1 MSGTLSLEKTEEKRM
16 LFHKKSN
23 IDWLVVGLGNPGM
36 AYEGT
41 RHNAGCSALAELAD
55 YAGVK
60 PDKKQF
66 KALTATAAIEGKK
79 VLLMFPQTFMNN
91 SGEAVGA
98 AMAFYKL
105 EPSQL
110 LVFSDD
116 IALDVGGV
124 RVRKK
129 GSDGGQKGLRSIIAH
144 IGTDEFPRIR
154 IGVGKKPHPAY
165 DLADWVLSKYKKDEL
180 PLMQEAFEK
189 AAAAARLVI
198 AGDID
203 EAMNKYSH

>member
-1 MSGTLSLEKTEEKRM
+1 M
-16 LFHKKSN
+16 LFQKKST

-36 AYEGT
+36 TYEGT
-41 RHNAGCSALAELAD
+41 RHNAGCSALSVLAKD
-55 YAGVK
+55 AGVEL
-60 PDKKQF
+60 DKKQF
-66 KALTATAAIEGKK
+66 KALTATATVEGQK
-79 VLLMFPQTFMNN
+79 VLFLFPQTFMNN
-91 SGEAVGA
+91 SGEAVQA

-105 EPSQL
+105 TPAQL
-110 LVFSDD
+110 LVLSDD
-116 IALDVGGV
+116 IALDVGGL

-144 IGTDEFPRIR
+144 VGTEDFPRIR

-165 DLADWVLSKYKKDEL
+165 DLADWVVSKYKKEEL
-180 PLMQEAFEK
+180 PLMEEAFDK

-198 AGDID
+198 AGKIE

>member
-1 MSGTLSLEKTEEKRM
+1 M
-16 LFHKKSN
+16 LFSKRSGA
-23 IDWLVVGLGNPGM
+23 IDYIVVGLGNPGM

-41 RHNAGCSALAELAD
+41 RHNAGYEALAVLAKD
-55 YAGVK
+55 AGI
-60 PDKKQF
+60 DLAKKQF
-66 KALTATAAIEGKK
+66 KALIGTGTIEGKK

-91 SGEAVGA
+91 SGEAVAA
-98 AMAFYKL
+98 AMKFYKL
-105 EPSQL
+105 TPQQL

-144 IGTDEFPRIR
+144 IGSDDFARIR
-154 IGVGKKPHPAY
+154 IGVGAKPHPAY
-165 DLADWVLSKYKKDEL
+165 DLADWVLSKYKKEERPRMD
-180 PLMQEAFEK
+180 EAFER

-198 AGDID
+198 ADKID
-203 EAMNKYSH
+203 EAMNRYSH

>member
-1 MSGTLSLEKTEEKRM
+1 M
-16 LFHKKSN
+16 LFQKKSP
-23 IDWLVVGLGNPGM
+23 IDWLVVGLGNPGLT
-36 AYEGT
+36 YEGT
-41 RHNAGCSALAELAD
+41 RHNAGCSALAVLAKD
-55 YAGVK
+55 AGVRL
-60 PDKKQF
+60 DKKQF
-66 KALTATAAIEGKK
+66 KALTATATVEGQK
-79 VLLMFPQTFMNN
+79 VLLLFPQTFMNN

-105 EPSQL
+105 TPAQL
-110 LVFSDD
+110 LVLSDD

-129 GSDGGQKGLRSIIAH
+129 GSDGGQKGLRDIIAH
-144 IGTDEFPRIR
+144 IGTEDFPRVR

-180 PLMQEAFEK
+180 PLMEEAFEK
-189 AAAAARLVI
+189 AAAAARLIV
-198 AGDID
+198 AGKIE

>member
-1 MSGTLSLEKTEEKRM
+1 M
-16 LFHKKSN
+16 LFSKRSGA
-23 IDWLVVGLGNPGM
+23 IDYIVVGLGNPGM

-41 RHNAGCSALAELAD
+41 RHNAGYEALAVLAKD
-55 YAGVK
+55 AGI
-60 PDKKQF
+60 DLAKKQF
-66 KALTATAAIEGKK
+66 KALIGTGAIEGKK

-91 SGEAVGA
+91 SGEAVAA
-98 AMAFYKL
+98 AMKFYKL
-105 EPSQL
+105 TPQQL

-144 IGTDEFPRIR
+144 IGSDDFARIR
-154 IGVGKKPHPAY
+154 IGVGAKPHPAY
-165 DLADWVLSKYKKDEL
+165 DLADWVLSKYKKDER
-180 PLMQEAFEK
+180 PRMDEAFER

-198 AGDID
+198 ADKID
-203 EAMNKYSH
+203 EAMNRYSH